1 MIVRL
6 QTCCVEKDMRS
17 ASSGTESSCSGKL
30 SISVMCPGH
39 RHERI
44 LYYGVSGCRGPRR
57 VDRLGSPWRM
67 VGGEKGWAWGLG
79 RTVEDAHLV
88 PAQRLDDRLELR
100 HGHVVLNTPQ
110 RSTPLR
116 AFDSSMAVLHG

>member
-44 LYYGVSGCRGPRR
+44 LYDGVTGCRGSRTGNGQASKKPGGGGG
-57 VDRLGSPWRM
+57 L
-67 VGGEKGWAWGLG
+67 GGEKGWGWGWVG
-79 RTVEDAHLV
+79 QWRTLILFQLSV
-88 PAQRLDDRLELR
+88 
-100 HGHVVLNTPQ
+100 
-110 RSTPLR
+110 
-116 AFDSSMAVLHG
+116 SMIALSFVTDM